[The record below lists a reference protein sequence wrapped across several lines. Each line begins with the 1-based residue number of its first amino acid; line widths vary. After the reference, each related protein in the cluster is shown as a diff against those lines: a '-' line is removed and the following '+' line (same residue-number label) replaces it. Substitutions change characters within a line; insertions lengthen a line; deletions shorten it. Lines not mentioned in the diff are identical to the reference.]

1 MDCRAGHV
9 DDGRFGVAACGRM
22 PMERV
27 RGRTRRGMM
36 TAAESTRQA
45 LLSAN
50 GVRRGIRATIPM
62 GVGVATYGVVFGM
75 LARQTGLTFPENVLM
90 NVFVLAG
97 AAQTVVL
104 ESWSYPLPIASI
116 VLTTLLINL
125 RLLLLGAAAQPWL
138 RVLPARTVYP
148 MLHIM
153 VDEGWAIAM
162 NARGRGERDI
172 GFFLGCNLAVVIA
185 WMPAMVVGHLLGG
198 ELGDPAA
205 IGLDFAFTIVFAAML
220 VGGYRGRFDL
230 LPWAAAT
237 AAALIG
243 WRYLPGTWYVLMGGF
258 AGFGAGF
265 WRGKPSVNTSFERD
279 SIL

>member
-1 MDCRAGHV
+1 MQ
-9 DDGRFGVAACGRM
+9 
-22 PMERV
+22 
-27 RGRTRRGMM
+27 
-36 TAAESTRQA
+36 AAESTRRG
-45 LLSAN
+45 LFSAD
-50 GVRRGIRATIPM
+50 GVRRGVRATIPM
-62 GVGVATYGVVFGM
+62 GVSVATYGVVFGM
-75 LARQTGLTFPENVLM
+75 LARQTGLTFPENILM

-104 ESWSYPLPIASI
+104 DSWAYPLPIASI

-138 RVLPARTVYP
+138 RELPARKVYP

-162 NARGRGERDI
+162 NARARGERDI

-185 WMPAMVVGHLLGG
+185 WMPAMAAGHLLGG

-205 IGLDFAFTIVFAAML
+205 IGLDFAFTVVFAAML
-220 VGGYRGRFDL
+220 FGGYRGRFDL
-230 LPWAAAT
+230 LPWAAA
-237 AAALIG
+237 AVAALIG
-243 WRYLPGTWYVLMGGF
+243 WRLLPGTWYVLIGGL

-265 WRGKPSVNTSFERD
+265 WRGKPTANTSYESD
-279 SIL
+279 GVP